1 MVPNVLTTGVL
12 ARRGVRN
19 IGDMTSADG
28 VLVVKMAGTLLRF
41 TTGARATGAM
51 DVGGSAL
58 CAVLWFGT
66 NGVGAPC
73 LDVDLRL
80 RCVHRGRHAA
90 VLAVSAAIAASWSI
104 HCSAVR

>member
-19 IGDMTSADG
+19 IGDMTCADG

-41 TTGARATGAM
+41 STGARATGAM

-66 NGVGAPC
+66 NAGVGAPC
-73 LDVDLRL
+73 LDIDLRF
-80 RCVHRGRHAA
+80 RCVRRGRRAA
-90 VLAVSAAIAASWSI
+90 VLAVSAIPGTWNGAT
-104 HCSAVR
+104 HP